1 MTGSAVEV
9 MLEIAAHSAPRETM
23 AAGARLNGECLT
35 ASCSDRLRP
44 ARAIS
49 EKGMAHG

>member
-1 MTGSAVEV
+1 MTDSPVEV
-9 MLEIAAHSAPRETM
+9 MLESAAHPALRETM
-23 AAGARLNGECLT
+23 AAGARIKGECLT

-49 EKGMAHG
+49 DKGIAHG